1 MLVIQAG
8 QLIDGTG
15 AQPRHNVLLY
25 VEHSKIVD
33 ILEAQAAAIP
43 DGVERIDASSD
54 TVMPGMIDA
63 HVHVMWS
70 GVPGDPLASREGMV
84 CDLPGTFALNAYVNA
99 RQDLLAGFTALR
111 DMLSYDFV
119 DVSLR
124 NAINK
129 GLVEGPRIS
138 ACGYGLTATGGHMD
152 LYNGLRPD
160 VRLDYF
166 NNVVDTPEE
175 ARKAVRF
182 LVRMGVDHIKI
193 NAGRGYWIKGR
204 PILFAPEMRQDVLH
218 VICEEA
224 HTAGRKVAAHSL
236 GSQGEY
242 WAVEAGVDSLEHA
255 HFIDDATIELMAERG
270 TYLVPTMTHCVR
282 NTMEI
287 RKTLPQEKWPDD
299 LILNAYDSMYRVIPK
314 AFRLGVRI
322 AVGTDAGAD
331 NVPHGCNAM
340 ELELLT
346 TIGMTPMQAIVAATR
361 TGAETLDMA
370 DTIGVLEKGKFADLL
385 VVQGD
390 PLADIRI
397 LQDQSKIRLVIKNGR
412 PVSDRRNAHIGE
424 PHVSVV

>member
-1 MLVIQAG
+1 MLVIRAG
-8 QLIDGTG
+8 QLIDGG
-15 AQPRHNVLLY
+15 GGPPRRDVWLF
-25 VEHSKIVD
+25 VSGGRISE
-33 ILEAQAAAIP
+33 ILDARQAVVP
-43 DGVERIDASSD
+43 DDADFVDASGE

-84 CDLPGTFALNAYVNA
+84 GDLPGTFALHAYANA

-111 DMLSYDFV
+111 DMLSFDFV
-119 DVSLR
+119 DICLR
-124 NAINK
+124 NAIRD

-152 LYNGLRPD
+152 LRNGLRPD
-160 VRLDYF
+160 VGLGYF

-175 ARKAVRF
+175 ARKAVRY

-193 NAGRGYWIKGR
+193 NAGRGYRVKGR
-204 PILFAPEMRQDVLH
+204 PIIFAPEMRPDVLK

-255 HFIDDATIELMAERG
+255 HFVDDATLQLMAERG

-282 NTMEI
+282 NTLEI

-299 LILNAYDSMYRVIPK
+299 LILNAYESMYRVIPK
-314 AFRLGVRI
+314 AWQLGVRI

-346 TIGMTPMQAIVAATR
+346 TIGMDPMQAVLAATR
-361 TGAETLDMA
+361 TGAEVLDMA
-370 DTIGVLEKGKFADLL
+370 DSIGALEKGKLADLL
-385 VVQGD
+385 VVRGD
-390 PLADIRI
+390 PLEDIRI
-397 LQDQSKIRLVIKNGR
+397 LQDHANILLVIKDGR
-412 PVSDRRNAHIGE
+412 PVVDRRG
-424 PHVSVV
+424 VQTGV

>member
-1 MLVIQAG
+1 MLVIHAG
-8 QLIDGTG
+8 QLIDGAG
-15 AQPRHNVLLY
+15 GPPRRNVL
-25 VEHSKIVD
+25 IFVD
-33 ILEAQAAAIP
+33 GGRISEILDAQDAAVP
-43 DGVERIDASSD
+43 DDAAFVDAS
-54 TVMPGMIDA
+54 TEVIMPGMIDA

-70 GVPGDPLASREGMV
+70 GVPGDPLASKEGMV
-84 CDLPGTFALNAYVNA
+84 SDLPGTFALHAYANA

-129 GLVEGPRIS
+129 DLVEGPRIS

-152 LYNGLRPD
+152 LRNGLRPD
-160 VRLDYF
+160 IGLGYF

-182 LVRMGVDHIKI
+182 LVKMGVDHIKI
-193 NAGRGYWIKGR
+193 NAGRGYRVKGR
-204 PILFAPEMRQDVLH
+204 PIIFAPEMRPDVLK

-255 HFIDDATIELMAERG
+255 HFIDDVTLQLMAERG

-282 NTMEI
+282 NTLEI
-287 RKTLPQEKWPDD
+287 RKTLPPDKWPGD

-314 AFRLGVRI
+314 ALKLGVRI
-322 AVGTDAGAD
+322 AIGTDAGAD

-346 TIGMTPMQAIVAATR
+346 TIGMNPMQAILAATR
-361 TGAETLDMA
+361 TGAEVLDMA
-370 DTIGVLEKGKFADLL
+370 ELDRRPGKR
-385 VVQGD
+385 QT
-390 PLADIRI
+390 
-397 LQDQSKIRLVIKNGR
+397 GR
-412 PVSDRRNAHIGE
+412 PAGCAG
-424 PHVSVV
+424 

>member
-25 VEHSKIVD
+25 VEHGKIVD

-43 DGVERIDASSD
+43 DGAERIDASGD

-152 LYNGLRPD
+152 LYNGLRPNVD
-160 VRLDYF
+160 LGYF
-166 NNVVDTPEE
+166 NNVVDTAEE

-182 LVRMGVDHIKI
+182 LVRIGVDHIKI
-193 NAGRGYWIKGR
+193 NAGRGYRVKGR
-204 PILFAPEMRQDVLH
+204 PILFAPEMRPDVLR

-282 NTMEI
+282 NTLEI
-287 RKTLPQEKWPDD
+287 RKTLPKEKWPND
-299 LILNAYDSMYRVIPK
+299 LILNAFDSMYQVIPK
-314 AFRLGVRI
+314 AHGLGVRI

-346 TIGMTPMQAIVAATR
+346 TIGMTPMQAIVAATH
-361 TGAETLDMA
+361 TGAEALDMA
-370 DTIGVLEKGKFADLL
+370 DSIGSLEKGKLADLL

-397 LQDQSKIRLVIKNGR
+397 LQDLTKIHLVIKDGQ
-412 PVSDRRNAHIGE
+412 PVADQRNAPIGE
-424 PHVSVV
+424 SHVSVV

>member
-1 MLVIQAG
+1 MLILHAG
-8 QLIDGTG
+8 LLIDGTG
-15 AQPRHNVLLY
+15 APPRRNALLF
-25 VEHSKIVD
+25 VEHGKITD
-33 ILEAQAAAIP
+33 ILDAHSVAIP
-43 DGVERIDASSD
+43 EGAEFVDAREE
-54 TVMPGMIDA
+54 TLMPGMIDA

-70 GVPGDPLASREGMV
+70 GVPADPLASREGMV
-84 CDLPGTFALNAYVNA
+84 CDLPGAFALHAYANA
-99 RQDLLAGFTALR
+99 RQDLMAGFTALR

-119 DVSLR
+119 DISLR
-124 NAINK
+124 NAINQ

-160 VRLDYF
+160 VRLGYF

-182 LVRMGVDHIKI
+182 LVKMGVDHIKI
-193 NAGRGYWIKGR
+193 NAGRGYRLKGR
-204 PILFAPEMRQDVLH
+204 PILFAPEMRPDVLK
-218 VICEEA
+218 VICDEA

-236 GSQGEY
+236 GSLGEY

-255 HFIDDATIELMAERG
+255 HFIDDATIDLMAKRG

-282 NTMEI
+282 NTLEI
-287 RKTLPQEKWPDD
+287 RKTLPKEKWPND

-314 AFRLGVRI
+314 AHKLGVRI
-322 AVGTDAGAD
+322 ATGTDAGAD

-346 TIGMTPMQAIVAATR
+346 TAGMTTMQAIVAATG
-361 TGAETLDMA
+361 TGAEVLDMA
-370 DTIGVLEKGKFADLL
+370 DTIGTLEKGKCADLL

-397 LQDQSKIRLVIKNGR
+397 LQNQSRISIVFKEGR
-412 PVSDRRNAHIGE
+412 PVADRRKAAKGE
-424 PHVSVV
+424 AYVSVV